1 MYAIYSNGTKVKSQ
15 QYFLGSFNWT
25 MAAAMGNREN
35 VIVTDHV
42 DAVRKFVN
50 EFDRLWEEYA
60 P

>member
-1 MYAIYSNGTKVKSQ
+1 
-15 QYFLGSFNWT
+15 

-35 VIVTDHV
+35 VTVTDHV
-42 DAVRKFVN
+42 DAVRKFVD